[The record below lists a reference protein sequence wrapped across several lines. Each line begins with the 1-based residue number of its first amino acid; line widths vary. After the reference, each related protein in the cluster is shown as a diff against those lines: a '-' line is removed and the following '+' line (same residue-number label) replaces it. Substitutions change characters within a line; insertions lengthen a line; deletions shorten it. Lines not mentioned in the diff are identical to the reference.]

1 MKAVRIDAFCAADT
15 VRVSDVPKP
24 EPAPGEVR
32 LRVAY
37 AGVNPVDWK
46 ICQGAMATVFPHQF
60 PLTLGWDAA
69 GEMGKDGG
77 MRGRCGLHFDDV
89 LAVRSQ
95 GIDMADREGL
105 LPLLAITSK
114 PADHGVNVELQFAG
128 GGTISLEA
136 EAVQCHISDI
146 DQGWPTPSR
155 PDHGLEG

>member
-1 MKAVRIDAFCAADT
+1 MINT
-15 VRVSDVPKP
+15 
-24 EPAPGEVR
+24 R
-32 LRVAY
+32 LRLRAEEAEDLAVISSCVQDAIARIEDMTYMPRLRRFAMVMTRFRWEVA
-37 AGVNPVDWK
+37 N
-46 ICQGAMATVFPHQF
+46 
-60 PLTLGWDAA
+60 
-69 GEMGKDGG
+69 EMGTDGG
-77 MRGRCGLHFDDV
+77 MRVRCGLHFDDV

-95 GIDMADREGL
+95 GIDMADGEGL
-105 LPLLAITSK
+105 LPLLAITSA